1 MRLRASSARAIVVKY
16 AAGRAMK
23 KLERLGT
30 ESVGRLLKEFSI
42 PAGVGTVVTA
52 LYNVIDRFFIGQ
64 GCGRDAMAGV
74 ALAFPFMVILI
85 AFGTLIGIGSGAL
98 LSLKL
103 GEGNRVEAEKVLGQC
118 VAVKLL
124 FFLTLPFIGLHYLD
138 DLLPLFGGT
147 PEAIPYARQFLRIIL
162 FGNVFAHLSFGLSN
176 LMRAE
181 GNAQQ
186 SMRCMIVGAVVNTV
200 LDPIFIFGFGLGVA
214 GAAWATNIAMACAT
228 AYAFRHYLAR
238 NSVVRLRLGRIRIY
252 PRMLL
257 SVFAIGLS
265 PFAIQLMAGIVSI
278 AFNRAFLTWAADS
291 QAATV
296 EIAAMGIANSVLFLL
311 LMPVF
316 GLTQGMQP
324 IAGYNY
330 GAKRFDRV
338 REAYTLS
345 MKVATGLC
353 FAITVVVAACAWPI
367 VRCFTHDPALQAAGE
382 RGLRLFCCAFTCI
395 GVPIVTITYFQSIRR
410 PALAIF
416 LSLLRQ
422 VLLLLPLI
430 LLLPRV
436 WGVTGVWLAG
446 PVSDV
451 LSTALTGFVVAA
463 ELRRLRRQRD
473 GIPAKA

>member
-1 MRLRASSARAIVVKY
+1 
-16 AAGRAMK
+16 MK
-23 KLERLGT
+23 TLERLGT
-30 ESVGRLLKEFSI
+30 EPVGHLLREFSI
-42 PAGVGTVVTA
+42 PAGIGMAVNA
-52 LYNVIDRFFIGQ
+52 LYNVVDRFFIGQ
-64 GCGRDAMAGV
+64 GCGRDAIAGV
-74 ALAFPFMVILI
+74 ALAFPFMVVLV
-85 AFGTLIGIGSGAL
+85 AFGTLIGVGSGAL

-103 GEGNRVEAEKVLGQC
+103 GEKNRVDAEKVLGQC

-124 FFLTLPFIGLHYLD
+124 FFLTLPFVGLLYLD
-138 DLLPLFGGT
+138 RLLPLFGAT
-147 PEAIPYARQFLRIIL
+147 PEAIPYAHAYLKIVL
-162 FGNVFAHLSFGLSN
+162 YGNVFAHLSFGLSN

-181 GNAQQ
+181 GNAHQ
-186 SMRCMIVGAVVNTV
+186 SMRCMILGAVVNTV

-214 GAAWATNIAMACAT
+214 GAAWATNIAMLCSAI
-228 AYAFRHYLAR
+228 YAFHHYLAR

-265 PFAIQLMAGIVSI
+265 PFAIQMMAGAVNV
-278 AFNRAFLTWAADS
+278 AFNRAFLRWADGS

-324 IAGYNY
+324 IVGYNY
-330 GAKRFDRV
+330 GAKRFERV
-338 REAYTLS
+338 RHAYTLS
-345 MKVATGLC
+345 MKLATALC
-353 FAITVVVAACAWPI
+353 FVITLVVMALAWPI
-367 VRCFTHDPALQAAGE
+367 VRCFTHDPDLLAAGT
-382 RGLRLFCCAFTCI
+382 RGLRLFSCAFTLI
-395 GVPIVTITYFQSIRR
+395 GMPIVTITYFQSIGR

-436 WGVTGVWLAG
+436 WGVTGVWLSG
-446 PVSDV
+446 PVSDAV
-451 LSTALTGFVVAA
+451 STALTCFAVAV
-463 ELRRLRRQRD
+463 ELRRLKKSKI
-473 GIPAKA
+473 GN